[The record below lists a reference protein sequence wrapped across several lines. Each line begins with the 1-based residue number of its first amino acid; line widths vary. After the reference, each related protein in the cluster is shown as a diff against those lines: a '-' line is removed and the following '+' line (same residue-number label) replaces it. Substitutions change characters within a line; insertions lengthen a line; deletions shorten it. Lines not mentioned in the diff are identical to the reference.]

1 LSTERSDHLDKL
13 QLRLNIL
20 SDHEVEMRQQLIQ
33 KLKEVK
39 EEEVAVLTQFR
50 QDMNT
55 TAAKY

>member
-1 LSTERSDHLDKL
+1 
-13 QLRLNIL
+13 
-20 SDHEVEMRQQLIQ
+20 MRQQLIQ